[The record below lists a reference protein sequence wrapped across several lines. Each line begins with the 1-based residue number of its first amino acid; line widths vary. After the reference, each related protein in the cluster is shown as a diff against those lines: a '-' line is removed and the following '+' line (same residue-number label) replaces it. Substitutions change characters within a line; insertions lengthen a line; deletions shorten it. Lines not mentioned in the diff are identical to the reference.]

1 MRRMKAESERL
12 EDKKQ
17 KQGEN
22 EMCYYEI
29 HSDYEVVLFFLSHT
43 LREKR

>member
-17 KQGEN
+17 KQGAN

-29 HSDYEVVLFFLSHT
+29 HLDYEWGFYLSHT

>member
-17 KQGEN
+17 KQGEI

-29 HSDYEVVLFFLSHT
+29 HSDYEVVFFFLSHT